1 MRHSLLL
8 GVAVAFLGAVQGS
21 LLEFAAKLPQC
32 GLECTL
38 EKLPLSAC
46 KVATN
51 DTCICSDYDLRM
63 SVQTCLVQRCK
74 KLEAIEVARIEAEA
88 CQRPVRERKV
98 DIMVPLIL
106 QITGILVVPLRL
118 YARWTTMHRFEADD
132 WIMMFCGAMFVV
144 FVVVGQLAGHV
155 AFGEDVWMVEPDELT
170 LGLKLF
176 FIDESMY
183 LACLGLTKISVLF
196 FYLRIFPNKS
206 FRWATY
212 ATMTFIIIST
222 TVILFMQIFQCIPLD
237 FNWVGWKGDYGPHHC
252 LNINTLVFV
261 AAGLSISH
269 DLIIL
274 ALPLPLLWHLNT
286 SKRSKIGILFMF
298 SLGIF
303 VLITSCIRL
312 RYIVSFTQSLN
323 PTWDFTDPL
332 IWSGLEASVSMI
344 VVCLPALRILLK
356 RGWPKLF
363 STIGTAGAH
372 SAPKKSSNTS
382 SRKAYAMKAAEDG
395 DGDGEGN
402 YNAMNERDEEVA
414 DAEYAASEARAA
426 RRMAEKRSKFFSFRS
441 TTVEPNESEIELE
454 LGDKMRG
461 EVRTQIRCHDGE
473 SASRGS
479 SIESGI
485 HVRTTTTIH
494 DANGKTF

>member
-1 MRHSLLL
+1 
-8 GVAVAFLGAVQGS
+8 
-21 LLEFAAKLPQC
+21 
-32 GLECTL
+32 
-38 EKLPLSAC
+38 
-46 KVATN
+46 
-51 DTCICSDYDLRM
+51 
-63 SVQTCLVQRCK
+63 
-74 KLEAIEVARIEAEA
+74 
-88 CQRPVRERKV
+88 
-98 DIMVPLIL
+98 MVPLIL
-106 QITGILVVPLRL
+106 QITGVLVVPLRL

-155 AFGEDVWMVEPDELT
+155 AFGEDIWMVDPDELT

-212 ATMTFIIIST
+212 ATMTYIIIST
-222 TVILFMQIFQCIPLD
+222 TVVLLMQIFQCIPFE
-237 FNWVGWKGDYGPHHC
+237 FNWVGWKGDFGPHHC
-252 LNINTLVFV
+252 LDINALAFV
-261 AAGLSISH
+261 AGGLSISH

-356 RGWPKLF
+356 RGWPKMF
-363 STIGTAGAH
+363 STIGTAEVH
-372 SAPKKSSNTS
+372 SAPKKASNAS
-382 SRKAYAMKAAEDG
+382 SRMAQAIKAAEDG
-395 DGDGEGN
+395 DGDG
-402 YNAMNERDEEVA
+402 YNNVMNDGDEEVA
-414 DAEYAASEARAA
+414 DAKYAASEVRAA
-426 RRMAEKRSKFFSFRS
+426 RRMAEKRRKFFSFRS
-441 TTVEPNESEIELE
+441 TTVEPNESELELE
-454 LGDKMRG
+454 LGDKVRG
-461 EVRTQIRCHDGE
+461 EVRTQIRYNDGE
-473 SASRGS
+473 STTRRS